1 MSRAIEKDA
10 TGREEEE
17 EEEEEDFGTG
27 PLSFLMIS
35 IKRNTQ
41 VLINLCNNKKL
52 LAHSHHMVVWLAAG
66 RLYPSCRFHA
76 YALLGDDIVIVGCF

>member
-1 MSRAIEKDA
+1 MSRAMEKDA
-10 TGREEEE
+10 TGRK

-52 LAHSHHMVVWLAAG
+52 LAHSHHMVV
-66 RLYPSCRFHA
+66 
-76 YALLGDDIVIVGCF
+76 